1 MHYYCIMQNSFT
13 VQKILCSTF
22 SPQILYAII
31 LLSLGKTYFPTFIVI
46 SSFLY
51 RLYRSLYR
59 LYRSLNFQPLGGFFL
74 VSSLVSSIL
83 ECGQRTYFMSFQS
96 FKFCESCMFIFHK
109 CSMCVWKESILLS
122 YWGEYYL
129 YLYQVTF
136 SNCII
141 VIFQNFID
149 FSDLLF

>member
-1 MHYYCIMQNSFT
+1 MTSIHYYCITQNSFT
-13 VQKILCSTF
+13 VQKILCSTS
-22 SPQILYAII
+22 SPQMLYAIL
-31 LLSLGKTYFPTFIVI
+31 LLSLGKTYFPTFLVI
-46 SSFLY
+46 SSFLH
-51 RLYRSLYR
+51 RLYRSLV
-59 LYRSLNFQPLGGFFL
+59 LNFQPLGGFFL

-83 ECGQRTYFMSFQS
+83 ECDQRTYFMSFQS
-96 FKFCESCMFIFHK
+96 FKFRESCMFIFHK
-109 CSMCVWKESILLS
+109 CSMCAWKECILFS